1 MSTVDGTRVAVF
13 GVANEQSIAWQV
25 ARHLSAG
32 GAEVHISYQQ
42 RFRSRVMQ
50 LIRGAGDGVA
60 IAGLH
65 RCDVTDADSVASFF
79 EAVGGPLHGIV
90 HSVAFAPFD
99 NFGRPIQDNPAADFG
114 TTLEVSAWS
123 LLHLARHAVPYLA
136 PSAAVVAMTYLGA
149 QRVVPGYRMMG
160 VAKAALEACV
170 RELAVELGPRG
181 VRVNAVS
188 AGPIRTLAS
197 SAVADFDELLKRY
210 ADIAPMRRTVEAD
223 DVARMTGFL
232 LSEAARNVTGQ
243 TLYVDAGYSVLAV
256 TR

>member
-1 MSTVDGTRVAVF
+1 MSTVSGSRVAVF

-25 ARHLSAG
+25 ARHLSAS
-32 GAEVHISYQQ
+32 GAEVHLGYQQ

-50 LIRGAGDGVA
+50 LIRTAGTSVN

-65 RCDVTDADSVASFF
+65 RCDVTEADEVAALFDGI
-79 EAVGGPLHGIV
+79 GGPLHGIV
-90 HSVAFAPFD
+90 HSVAFAPLE
-99 NFGRPIQDNPAADFG
+99 NFGRPIQDNPAADFA
-114 TTLEVSAWS
+114 TTVEISAWS
-123 LLHLARHAVPYLA
+123 LLHLARHAAPHLA
-136 PSAAVVAMTYLGA
+136 PSASVVAMTYLGA
-149 QRVVPGYRMMG
+149 RRVVPGYRMMG

-181 VRVNAVS
+181 VRVNAIS

-197 SAVADFDELLKRY
+197 SAVTDFDELLKRY
-210 ADIAPMRRTVEAD
+210 AGIAPLRRTVEAE
-223 DVARMTGFL
+223 DVAHMTAFL